1 MVVAQMRNKEYWAA
15 RALQRENEA
24 YLRGAGLS
32 AKMFQEYETAAK
44 AIRREIDGFYSKY
57 AGKYGLTYEQAV
69 RLLNRKEFQEWK
81 ATLDAYV
88 TKIAQTADPKVKALL
103 TAQLDALSANSSI
116 SRLEALLGQIDL
128 ELNDLF
134 DRGVAQMKAE
144 FGDAFVEGYYKK
156 CYDIQSRAGFFNEIA
171 KIDFPTIEQA
181 VSYPWSGAMF
191 SDRLWRNKQALLFNT
206 REIIT
211 QGLIQGKSVGTMS
224 SALSAKMGQS
234 YKNAERLIRTET
246 AHIHSEADKA
256 AYNEAGVEEYEYM
269 ATLDARTCETCGAL
283 DGKVFKVKDAKPG
296 VNYPPMHPN
305 DRCTTIEHDP
315 EEELDW
321 FNSGEPMPKR
331 TTYQEWY
338 DEQVARNGQGSVE
351 IERKKVY
358 NKKADLEQ
366 FDAYRE
372 RLGADAPDTFE
383 AFQAMKY
390 GQPDTWSETKSFYS
404 YKGRVPEATKADFG
418 LYQKIRETGI
428 YGTVRVPPAAID
440 ASTLSFDAAHVADH
454 GHTATEA
461 EAKSFIE
468 NAVFS
473 LKRKHWTGA
482 VFTNYYSPEG
492 AAYVLNAEN
501 EIRTA
506 FKRDQF
512 KGRVKDAM
520 EVFENGN

>member
-1 MVVAQMRNKEYWAA
+1 MRNKEYWAA

-57 AGKYGLTYEQAV
+57 AGKYGLTYDQAV

-81 ATLDAYV
+81 ASLDAYV
-88 TKIAQTADPKVKALL
+88 AQIAQTADAHVRALL

-116 SRLEALLGQIDL
+116 SRLEALQGQIDL
-128 ELNDLF
+128 ILNDLF
-134 DRGVAQMKAE
+134 DKGVAQMKEE
-144 FGDAFVEGYYKK
+144 FGDMFVEGYYKK

-171 KIDFPTIEQA
+171 KIDFSTIEQA

-191 SDRLWRNKQALLFNT
+191 SDRLWQNKQALVFNT

-224 SALSAKMGQS
+224 SALAAKMGQS

-246 AHIHSEADKA
+246 THIHSEADRA

-315 EEELDW
+315 EDALDW
-321 FNSGEPMPKR
+321 FNSGQPMPKS

-338 DEQVARNGQGSVE
+338 DEQVTRNGQGSVE
-351 IERKKVY
+351 TERKKVY
-358 NKKADLEQ
+358 NKKADGEQ
-366 FDAYRE
+366 FDAYRTVLPVDE
-372 RLGADAPDTFE
+372 LPADLE
-383 AFQAMKY
+383 SFQNMKY
-390 GQPDTWSETKSFYS
+390 TDPDRYSMTKAKVILYNSTGTRGTMPNASQAATPEYKFVNYLLNPDHKDGQHKSHVIESVLGYDRTNWSELSDKIFREVQKSPVSTITTTNYGTKYKVPVIVHGK
-404 YKGRVPEATKADFG
+404 KGRFLRLNTVWQIDNGSNVPRFVT
-418 LYQKIRETGI
+418 T
-428 YGTVRVPPAAID
+428 T
-440 ASTLSFDAAHVADH
+440 FD
-454 GHTATEA
+454 
-461 EAKSFIE
+461 K
-468 NAVFS
+468 
-473 LKRKHWTGA
+473 KK
-482 VFTNYYSPEG
+482 
-492 AAYVLNAEN
+492 
-501 EIRTA
+501 
-506 FKRDQF
+506 K
-512 KGRVKDAM
+512 
-520 EVFENGN
+520 